1 MLAAVPSQSKTDAQW
16 QAESDAQTLAEA
28 STIKSDKK
36 RLTGAK
42 KVAWKMAKDKQDQA
56 NTLKRVSKT
65 PVKRAGRASRK
76 RGK

>member
-1 MLAAVPSQSKTDAQW
+1 MTVVASKSDAQW

-28 STIKSDKK
+28 STIKADKG
-36 RLTGAK
+36 RLKGAK
-42 KVAWKMAKDKQDQA
+42 KVAGKMARDKQVQA

-65 PVKRAGRASRK
+65 PVKGAGRVSRK

>member
-1 MLAAVPSQSKTDAQW
+1 MTVPSQPKTDAQW

-36 RLTGAK
+36 RLKGAK
-42 KVAWKMAKDKQDQA
+42 KVAGKMARDKQVQA

-65 PVKRAGRASRK
+65 PVKRAGKASPRRRK
-76 RGK
+76 